1 MPKNISNVIKVIVEF
16 IREASAIIHY
26 FSDVVVGISL
36 YNLIFEHGA
45 VSKVITWL
53 IIALISGI
61 VSEFLKSH
69 LPTPFRVFSLR
80 RRRI

>member
-1 MPKNISNVIKVIVEF
+1 MPKNISSVKKVIFEF
-16 IREASAIIHY
+16 MREASAIIHY

-61 VSEFLKSH
+61 ISEFLKSH

-80 RRRI
+80 RKGI

>member
-1 MPKNISNVIKVIVEF
+1 MVDTFSAVTKELVGF

-26 FSDVVVGISL
+26 FSDIIVGISL

-61 VSEFLKSH
+61 ISEFLKSH
-69 LPTPFRVFSLR
+69 LPTPFRVFFLR
-80 RRRI
+80 RKGI